1 MVKPE
6 QIRAARALL
15 RIEQQDLARRSS
27 ISVITLRRLEA
38 GNSSSG
44 VSESVVERV
53 QQALE
58 RAGVEF
64 IEGGV
69 RRRRARDRD
78 AADRRF
84 EAIMAI
90 ARRAAALPAENAEFS
105 EADLYDD
112 TGLPA

>member
-15 RIEQQDLARRSS
+15 RIEQQDLARRSRV
-27 ISVITLRRLEA
+27 SVVTLRRLEA
-38 GNSSSG
+38 GNGSSA
-44 VSESVVERV
+44 VSQAIVERV

-58 RAGVEF
+58 RAGAEF
-64 IEGGV
+64 IEDGV
-69 RRRRARDRD
+69 RRRRVRDRD

-90 ARRAAALPAENAEFS
+90 ARRAAALPAENPEFS
-105 EADLYDD
+105 EADLYDES
-112 TGLPA
+112 GLPA